1 MQLLNICSCQDC
13 CLFIFLY
20 VVCSY
25 CCLHL
30 LLLKFQKR
38 LHVAQLIQNGQQV
51 FLNKQKIPPKRK
63 VNIAKQAFV
72 DPFVFRLLAYQNN
85 CVIFQVFINRQNP
98 VFSLPLDL
106 HFFIF
111 LQNSVDQ
118 RHLKILKINYFINIM
133 CPNVELKGKE
143 VEHNILCVHVIVYVI
158 VLHHLSFSSGRR
170 IKLKLRLLLPPN
182 VHAVNSHIFC

>member
-1 MQLLNICSCQDC
+1 MSRLLFVYFFLC
-13 CLFIFLY
+13 CLF
-20 VVCSY
+20 
-25 CCLHL
+25 L
-30 LLLKFQKR
+30 LLFAFASSEVSKKITCSSIDLECI
-38 LHVAQLIQNGQQV
+38 ASIS
-51 FLNKQKIPPKRK
+51 KQTENSPKGK

-143 VEHNILCVHVIVYVI
+143 VKHNILCVHVIVYLI

-170 IKLKLRLLLPPN
+170 IKLKFQL
-182 VHAVNSHIFC
+182 